1 MTKTY
6 HTHEIR
12 DAIIA
17 AEYDSTKEKR
27 IIEELENIGLKF
39 SETDETLV
47 RLTVSVYQRIFFE
60 EFLRIM
66 EGKR

>member
-6 HTHEIR
+6 HAHEIR
-12 DAIIA
+12 DAFIA

-27 IIEELENIGLKF
+27 IIEELESIGLKF
-39 SETDETLV
+39 SETDEALV
-47 RLTVSVYQRIFFE
+47 RLTVSVYQRIFFG

>member
-17 AEYDSTKEKR
+17 AEYDSIKEER
-27 IIEELENIGLKF
+27 IIEELEKIGHRL
-39 SETDETLV
+39 SGMDRSLI
-47 RLTVSVYQRIFFE
+47 RLTISVYQRKFYD
-60 EFLRIM
+60 EFLKAL

>member
-1 MTKTY
+1 MTRTY

-17 AEYDSTKEKR
+17 AEYDSTKEER
-27 IIEELENIGLKF
+27 IIEELESIGLKF
-39 SETDETLV
+39 SDTDKSLI
-47 RLTVSVYQRIFFE
+47 RLTISVYQRVFFE
-60 EFLRIM
+60 EFLRNM

>member
-6 HTHEIR
+6 HMHEIR

-27 IIEELENIGLKF
+27 IIEELESIGLKF
-39 SETDETLV
+39 SETDEALV
-47 RLTVSVYQRIFFE
+47 RLTISVYQRIFFE